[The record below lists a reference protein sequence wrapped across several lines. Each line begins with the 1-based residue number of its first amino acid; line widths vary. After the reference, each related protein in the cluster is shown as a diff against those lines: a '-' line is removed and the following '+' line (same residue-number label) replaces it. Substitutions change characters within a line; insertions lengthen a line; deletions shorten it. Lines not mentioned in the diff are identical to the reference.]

1 MASIYY
7 DLLFNIE
14 SITQNVIDNNIK
26 NALKTCNPHFDS
38 RGSTCNKCYLTYL
51 KNCRPTF
58 RKKNENQILYQL
70 KKKVLYRSSL
80 NLNVDEAFKIKI
92 S

>member
-1 MASIYY
+1 MASICY
-7 DLLFNIE
+7 DLLLNIE
-14 SITQNVIDNNIK
+14 LITQNLIDNGMK

-58 RKKNENQILYQL
+58 RKKMRIKYCINL
-70 KKKVLYRSSL
+70 KRKC
-80 NLNVDEAFKIKI
+80 FIGHH
-92 S
+92 